1 MAAFGHAPTVRML
14 ERAMFDY
21 SNSPRGSP
29 SRLHKKS

>member
-1 MAAFGHAPTVRML
+1 MAAFGQVPTVHML
-14 ERAMFDY
+14 ERAVFDY